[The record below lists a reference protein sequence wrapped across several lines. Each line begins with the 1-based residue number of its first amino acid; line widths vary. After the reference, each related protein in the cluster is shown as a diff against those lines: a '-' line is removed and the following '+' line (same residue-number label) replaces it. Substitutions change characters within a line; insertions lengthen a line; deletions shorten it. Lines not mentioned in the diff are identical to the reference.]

1 MKRLIFIIIPA
12 IVTLGHSYRP
22 PIIQG
27 TEANLH
33 EFPYQVSLQWNFNN
47 GSRPMHLCSGSIIN
61 REWILTAAHC
71 GEEVSGGGWFEIVAG
86 VNNIVDE
93 ESGAQRRNVSRFVK
107 HPAFNL
113 NTIKNDIAV
122 MLLSGPLHLNRH
134 ITTMRLA
141 TDSTTLNPH
150 THAKFAG
157 WGSISRTMENIF
169 PDELMKVTLALRT
182 LEECSAMGNV
192 DETQICAGGYRNV
205 TGCTADSGGPLT
217 VNIGGEQVQIGV
229 LSFGEKPC
237 LAREPVVFTS
247 VPYFH
252 EWIQT
257 AIEDE

>member
-1 MKRLIFIIIPA
+1 MKRLIVLIISTVI
-12 IVTLGHSYRP
+12 TLGHSYRP

-27 TEANLH
+27 TEANPH

-71 GEEVSGGGWFEIVAG
+71 GEEVIEQGWFEIVAG

-93 ESGAQRRNVSRFVK
+93 KSGAQRRNVSRFVQ
-107 HPAFNL
+107 HPAYNL
-113 NTIKNDIAV
+113 STIKSDIAV
-122 MLLSGPLHLNRH
+122 MLLSEPLHLNRH
-134 ITTMRLA
+134 IKTMRLA
-141 TDSTTLNPH
+141 TGSTLILQ

-157 WGSISRTMENIF
+157 WGSISNTTENIF
-169 PDELMKVTLALRT
+169 PDELMKVTLPLRT
-182 LEECSAMGNV
+182 LEECNGMGNV
-192 DETQICAGGYRNV
+192 DQTQICAGGYRNV

-217 VNIGGEQVQIGV
+217 VNIDGEQVQIGV

-247 VPYFH
+247 VLYFY

-257 AIEDE
+257 AIEEE